1 MLYFSYEVRKIIE
14 IVCVCVHEGREL
26 IYHIS
31 GAILES
37 ILHAISYNPPNKPTK

>member
-1 MLYFSYEVRKIIE
+1 MKLGKELE
-14 IVCVCVHEGREL
+14 IVCVHEGREL

-37 ILHAISYNPPNKPTK
+37 ILHAISYNPPNKPIK